1 MAVAEIGMLIAGAR
15 KAVQFCE
22 AVAEANGDFQQCV
35 GKIQTFFNC
44 ADAIREAEVKAES
57 GDYFSRNSPEAEAL
71 QNLNARYQMEQ
82 MENQLRTLIVWNMS
96 EQHYKDMM
104 RDRKRIR
111 ERRMALAKARAA
123 RRKMMIDGTFVLGCT
138 AFAIGL
144 IVYTAVLIMGYSD

>member
-1 MAVAEIGMLIAGAR
+1 MAIAEIGMLIAGAR
-15 KAVQFCE
+15 KAVQFCN

-35 GKIQTFFNC
+35 GKIQQFYNC

-57 GDYFSRNSPEAEAL
+57 GDYFSRNSPEAESL

-82 MENQLRTLIVWNMS
+82 MEAQLRTLIVWNMS

-111 ERRMALAKARAA
+111 ERRLAAAKAKAA
-123 RRKMMIDGTFVLGCT
+123 RRKMFIDGSFLAGCGLLG
-138 AFAIGL
+138 IGV
-144 IVYTAVLIMGYSD
+144 IIYAVIFISAYR

>member
-15 KAVQFCE
+15 KAVQFCN
-22 AVAEANGDFQQCV
+22 AVAEANGDFQQCL
-35 GKIQTFFNC
+35 GKIQQFYNC

-57 GDYFSRNSPEAEAL
+57 GDYFARNSPEAEAL

-82 MENQLRTLIVWNMS
+82 LEAQIRTLIVWNMS

-111 ERRMALAKARAA
+111 ERRLAVAKARAA
-123 RRKMMIDGTFVLGCT
+123 RRKMLIDGTFICLC
-138 AFAIGL
+138 AIFGIGV
-144 IVYTAVLIMGYSD
+144 IVYAVILIGSYR

>member
-1 MAVAEIGMLIAGAR
+1 MAIAEIGMLIAGAR
-15 KAVQFCE
+15 KAVQFCN

-35 GKIQTFFNC
+35 GKIQQFYNC

-57 GDYFSRNSPEAEAL
+57 GDYFSRNSPEAESL

-82 MENQLRTLIVWNMS
+82 MEAQLRTLIVWNMS

-111 ERRMALAKARAA
+111 ERRLAVAKARAS
-123 RRKMMIDGTFVLGCT
+123 RRKMLIDGTF
-138 AFAIGL
+138 IGL
-144 IVYTAVLIMGYSD
+144 CGIAGIAVIIYAVILISQYS

>member
-1 MAVAEIGMLIAGAR
+1 MAIAEIGMLIAGAR
-15 KAVQFCE
+15 KAVQFCN

-35 GKIQTFFNC
+35 GKIQQFYNC

-57 GDYFSRNSPEAEAL
+57 GDYFSRNSPEAESL

-82 MENQLRTLIVWNMS
+82 MEAQLRTLIVWNMS

-111 ERRMALAKARAA
+111 ERRLAAAKAKAA
-123 RRKMMIDGTFVLGCT
+123 RRKMFIDGTF
-138 AFAIGL
+138 FAICGFL
-144 IVYTAVLIMGYSD
+144 GIGVIIYAVLLISAYR